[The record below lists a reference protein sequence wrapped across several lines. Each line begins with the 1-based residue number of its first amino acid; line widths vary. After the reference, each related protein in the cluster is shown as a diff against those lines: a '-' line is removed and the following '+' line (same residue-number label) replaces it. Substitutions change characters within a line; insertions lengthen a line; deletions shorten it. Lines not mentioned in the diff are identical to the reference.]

1 VTRDRQTQHLGEPPD
16 PEDLKRFPS
25 SRLTPAKAIYRLH
38 RRTRRPW
45 YFSSSGAERFDLAEP
60 DGSCY
65 VALDPAVAFIE
76 VFFGFRIIPVEELV
90 DMVVSTMEAPSALR
104 LADCT
109 SPRAVACG
117 VTSELNTTVDDA
129 LTQRWAAALRTAGF
143 DGMRYWARHDPGRGP
158 AVALFGPAGQS
169 ETHPEA
175 ATQPLDPALQADVTR
190 RSGIVFLDTDV

>member
-1 VTRDRQTQHLGEPPD
+1 MTRDRQTQHLGEPPD

-45 YFSSSGAERFDLAEP
+45 YFSSSGAGPFDLAGP
-60 DGSCY
+60 DGTCY
-65 VALDPAVAFIE
+65 AAFDPAVAFIE
-76 VFFGFRIIPVEELV
+76 VFYGFRIVPTEELV

-109 SPRAVACG
+109 SPRAVAYG
-117 VTSELNTTVDDA
+117 VTSELNTTVDYA
-129 LTQRWAAALRTAGF
+129 LTQRWAAALREAGF
-143 DGMRYWARHDPGRGP
+143 DGVRYWARHDPGRGP

-169 ETHPEA
+169 EDHPEA
-175 ATQPLDPALQADVTR
+175 ATQPMDSALQADVSR
-190 RSGIVFLDTDV
+190 RYGIVFLDTDV